1 MTRRQDD
8 DNGLELGAQD
18 RRLFDALGEA
28 YRPPPLTPAGRAAI
42 RRGVERRLER
52 RRRPGVLVPGLGA
65 AAVAAVAAWLVF
77 VTPAPP
83 PSPGDEMAPFLWE
96 EQLFFSNDLTEKAP
110 DAETEYLPDDY
121 EAMSAYFLEL

>member
-1 MTRRQDD
+1 MTKRQDD

-52 RRRPGVLVPGLGA
+52 RRRPGALVPGLGA